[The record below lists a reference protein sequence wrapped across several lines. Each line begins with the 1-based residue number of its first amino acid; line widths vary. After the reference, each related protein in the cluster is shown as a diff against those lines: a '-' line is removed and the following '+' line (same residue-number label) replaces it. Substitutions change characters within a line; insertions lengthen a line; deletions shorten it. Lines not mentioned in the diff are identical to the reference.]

1 MGVNMFLYNV
11 FILVLSMSCKS
22 NSAPSPG
29 GEKPLEKRYKKIV
42 LDDKYIVSGGHH
54 TPHYLGATG
63 APYGF
68 FVFTPTG
75 YNETEE
81 KFPLLVFLHGSGET
95 GNSRLDTAALYH
107 VIRHAPP
114 NIIQEGKWDRAQ
126 KMIVVSPQCHE
137 YWWQRDSIR
146 KFIAYVKDEYRVD
159 ESRIYLTGLSM
170 GGYATFDYLAAFGD
184 EGRVAAAVVICGSG
198 ELNEQNNRNLAKVPI
213 WVFHGEKDYNVS
225 PAYSKAIVPIINLIN
240 GKPLSRITIFPEAG
254 HDTWTMTYNGSGM
267 GKEDERFDT
276 FRQDVFSWLLQHS
289 R

>member
-81 KFPLLVFLHGSGET
+81 KFPLLVFSAWFRRNGEQPLGYSGIVSCNTARSTQDNTRGKVGSCT
-95 GNSRLDTAALYH
+95 KD
-107 VIRHAPP
+107 
-114 NIIQEGKWDRAQ
+114 
-126 KMIVVSPQCHE
+126 
-137 YWWQRDSIR
+137 DSS
-146 KFIAYVKDEYRVD
+146 F
-159 ESRIYLTGLSM
+159 SSM
-170 GGYATFDYLAAFGD
+170 
-184 EGRVAAAVVICGSG
+184 
-198 ELNEQNNRNLAKVPI
+198 P
-213 WVFHGEKDYNVS
+213 
-225 PAYSKAIVPIINLIN
+225 
-240 GKPLSRITIFPEAG
+240 
-254 HDTWTMTYNGSGM
+254 
-267 GKEDERFDT
+267 
-276 FRQDVFSWLLQHS
+276 
-289 R
+289 